1 MIYKGREKEYKKE
14 YREKNK
20 EKIKEQNK
28 QYQLKNKEKLALYD
42 KQYYLKNKE
51 KIKEKKALYDK
62 QYYLKNKEKMKEN
75 VKQYRLQN
83 KEKIKEKHKQYYLE
97 NKEKIQQYR
106 LQNKEKIKEK
116 TALYHKQYNKNKWR
130 VDQKFNLNHRMSVTI
145 GISLKGN
152 KNGRHWEMLV
162 GYSLNDLKKH
172 LKSTMPKG
180 YTWQDFM
187 QGKLHIDHIIPVSVW
202 NFTKPEHVDFKRC
215 WALDNLQL
223 LPASEN
229 IVKSNKLYKP
239 FQPALKI

>member
-20 EKIKEQNK
+20 EKIKEQKRQYQLKNKEKIALHDKQRYLENREKIKENVK
-28 QYQLKNKEKLALYD
+28 QYQLKNKEKLALHN
-42 KQYYLKNKE
+42 KQRYLENKG
-51 KIKEKKALYDK
+51 KYKE
-62 QYYLKNKEKMKEN
+62 
-75 VKQYRLQN
+75 
-83 KEKIKEKHKQYYLE
+83 YYLE
-97 NKEKIQQYR
+97 NKEKIQQYQ
-106 LQNKEKIKEK
+106 LQNKEKRKEYFKQWMKEK
-116 TALYHKQYNKNKWR
+116 RKTDL
-130 VDQKFNLNHRMSVTI
+130 KFNLNSKMRNRI
-145 GISLKGN
+145 YLSLKGN

-215 WALDNLQL
+215 WSLENLQL

-229 IVKSNKLYKP
+229 LLKSNKLYKP
-239 FQPALKI
+239 FQPALKIKIS